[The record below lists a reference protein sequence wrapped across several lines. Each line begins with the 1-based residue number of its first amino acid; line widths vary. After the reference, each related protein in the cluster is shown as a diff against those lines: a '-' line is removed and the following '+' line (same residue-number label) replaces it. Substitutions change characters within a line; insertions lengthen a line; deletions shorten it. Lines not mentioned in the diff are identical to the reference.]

1 MQELTLDEMGLVSGG
16 DNPVCSGSGSSVT
29 CSCPSGQ
36 SPFVLTDI
44 RGGVRVVCVQKPAS

>member
-36 SPFVLTDI
+36 SPFVLSQPG
-44 RGGVRVVCVQKPAS
+44 GGVKIVCVQKPAS